1 MKTQKPVTVAFCQGR
16 FLLGLCL
23 FSLVPNTS
31 HAVAG
36 VADTVIITSDLT
48 DAWKWPRELAQW
60 QRIAGLGQAQLK
72 ELGNLRETLGNAEAS
87 VSDIVGSVSK
97 VTESLSRLEA
107 IKGGEGCTE
116 AEAARELPGGRSE
129 LVDTTQKVSGS
140 MEVFG
145 AKVSRD
151 TVRHKATAI
160 LLALRQRQED
170 AEKQLEEV
178 LGSELAEQKELLKK
192 LKSAA
197 TAMDLEAVQAA
208 LAASKQRLELAQAKV
223 GQVAEQSGLME
234 ARAGLEKLRK
244 LEADK
249 EWAETV
255 AEKLKARALTALH
268 AQKGRSS

>member
-1 MKTQKPVTVAFCQGR
+1 MKTQNHATAALRQGR

-23 FSLVPNTS
+23 FSLLPNTS

-36 VADTVIITSDLT
+36 VADTVIISADLT
-48 DAWKWPRELAQW
+48 DTWKWPRELAQW
-60 QRIAGLGQAQLK
+60 QRIAGIGQSQLK

-87 VSDIVGSVSK
+87 VSDIVDSVAK
-97 VTESLSRLEA
+97 VTGSLAKLEA
-107 IKGGEGCTE
+107 IKGGEDCTE
-116 AEAARELPGGRSE
+116 EEAAREMPGGRSE
-129 LVDTTQKVSGS
+129 LVDTTQKVSAS

-145 AKVSRD
+145 TKLSRD
-151 TVRHKATAI
+151 TVRHKATAV
-160 LLALRQRQED
+160 LLALRQRQQE

-178 LGSELAEQKELLKK
+178 LGSELSAQKDLLRK

-249 EWAETV
+249 EWAETI